1 MRKLTHMLLAGALVL
16 VCSSCG
22 VETTANYQ
30 VIPLPQ
36 EIALSQE
43 SPFNLN
49 AGTIIAYP
57 ESNELLKRNA
67 EFLAEYISQSTG
79 RTLKTEALA
88 PGSEAPKGAIT
99 LGLDPAIGNKEG
111 YMLTVKADRVTLN
124 GQTENGVFYGIQTL
138 RKSIPAETIASS
150 ILLPAGTIQDEPR
163 FSYRGMHLDVCRH
176 FFPIEFVKKYI
187 DLLALHNMNTFHWH
201 LTEDQGWRIEIKKYP
216 KLTEISAWRDRTV
229 IGRNTEEY
237 DNTRYGGFYTQE
249 QAKEIVKYAQ
259 ERYITV
265 IPEVDLPGHMLAALA
280 AYPEMGCTGGPYEV
294 CPRWGVFEDV
304 LCIGNEKSM
313 QFLEDVMAEIIDI
326 FPSKYIHIG
335 GDEAPR
341 TRWEKCPKCQARIK
355 AEGLKEDKEHSK
367 EDRLQSYCMTRIEK
381 FLNSKGRQIIGWDEI
396 LEGDV
401 APNAT
406 VMSWRGAA
414 GGIKAAQL
422 GHDVIMTP
430 NDYCYFDYYQSQDTE
445 NEPFAIGGFLPLEK
459 VYSLNPTA
467 SLTEEQ
473 AKHIL
478 GAQANLWTEYIPTTE
493 QVEYMVLPRM
503 AALAEVQWTQ
513 PEKKDYTNFTTRL
526 TGLIG
531 LYRRDGL
538 NYREPFR
545 QQADSTA
552 TEKK

>member
-1 MRKLTHMLLAGALVL
+1 MKKSISLLLLSLLMITPSCQKPKEVTNEYNIVPQPNQLVPKEGRFELSNKVRLVVPSDAPEVKKVADGFAEQLKQTAGISLKEA
-16 VCSSCG
+16 
-22 VETTANYQ
+22 
-30 VIPLPQ
+30 
-36 EIALSQE
+36 E
-43 SPFNLN
+43 SVD
-49 AGTIIAYP
+49 G
-57 ESNELLKRNA
+57 K
-67 EFLAEYISQSTG
+67 
-79 RTLKTEALA
+79 
-88 PGSEAPKGAIT
+88 
-99 LGLDPAIGNKEG
+99 PAISFVLQEGMPKEG
-111 YMLTVKADRVTLN
+111 YKLSVTPTLITVTASQPNGFFYGVQTIYQLLPPAVYGKELKKKADWSV
-124 GQTENGVFYGIQTL
+124 
-138 RKSIPAETIASS
+138 PAVEIEDA
-150 ILLPAGTIQDEPR
+150 PR
-163 FSYRGMHLDVCRH
+163 FVHRGLMLDVCRH
-176 FFPIEFVKKYI
+176 YAPIEYIYKFI
-187 DLLALHNMNTFHWH
+187 DLLAMNKMNVFHWH
-201 LTEDQGWRIEIKKYP
+201 LTDDQGWRIEIKKYP
-216 KLTEISAWRDRTV
+216 KLTEIGSKRID
-229 IGRNTEEY
+229 GEGTE
-237 DNTRYGGFYTQE
+237 YGGFYTQE
-249 QAKEIVKYAQ
+249 QAKEIVKYAG

-341 TRWEKCPKCQARIK
+341 TRWEKCPKCQARIRTEKLK
-355 AEGLKEDKEHSK
+355 ADKNHTA

-381 FLNSKGRQIIGWDEI
+381 LLNSKGRQIIGWDEI

-406 VMSWRGAA
+406 VMSWRGSA

-430 NDYCYFDYYQSQDTE
+430 NDYCYFDYYQSEDTRH
-445 NEPFAIGGFLPLEK
+445 EPFAIGGFVPLEK

-478 GAQANLWTEYIPTTE
+478 GTQANLWTEYIPTSE

-513 PEKKDYTNFTTRL
+513 LEKKDYTNFTTRL
-526 TGLIG
+526 AGLIG

>member
-1 MRKLTHMLLAGALVL
+1 
-16 VCSSCG
+16 
-22 VETTANYQ
+22 
-30 VIPLPQ
+30 
-36 EIALSQE
+36 
-43 SPFNLN
+43 
-49 AGTIIAYP
+49 
-57 ESNELLKRNA
+57 
-67 EFLAEYISQSTG
+67 
-79 RTLKTEALA
+79 
-88 PGSEAPKGAIT
+88 
-99 LGLDPAIGNKEG
+99 
-111 YMLTVKADRVTLN
+111 
-124 GQTENGVFYGIQTL
+124 
-138 RKSIPAETIASS
+138 
-150 ILLPAGTIQDEPR
+150 
-163 FSYRGMHLDVCRH
+163 
-176 FFPIEFVKKYI
+176 
-187 DLLALHNMNTFHWH
+187 
-201 LTEDQGWRIEIKKYP
+201 
-216 KLTEISAWRDRTV
+216 
-229 IGRNTEEY
+229 
-237 DNTRYGGFYTQE
+237 
-249 QAKEIVKYAQ
+249 
-259 ERYITV
+259 
-265 IPEVDLPGHMLAALA
+265 MLAALA

-341 TRWEKCPKCQARIK
+341 TRWEKCPKCQARIRTEKLK
-355 AEGLKEDKEHSK
+355 ADKNHTA

-381 FLNSKGRQIIGWDEI
+381 LLNSKGRQIIGWDEI

-406 VMSWRGAA
+406 VMSWRGSA

-430 NDYCYFDYYQSQDTE
+430 NDYCYFDYYQSEDTRH
-445 NEPFAIGGFLPLEK
+445 EPFAIGGFVPLEK

-478 GAQANLWTEYIPTTE
+478 GAQANLWTEYIPTSE

-513 PEKKDYTNFTTRL
+513 LEKKDYTNFTTRL
-526 TGLIG
+526 AGLIG

>member
-1 MRKLTHMLLAGALVL
+1 MKKLTHMLLAGTLALA
-16 VCSSCG
+16 CSSCG
-22 VETTANYQ
+22 REVYTNYQ

-36 EIALSQE
+36 EINQTE
-43 SPFNLN
+43 GSPFTLRKSTLITYPADN
-49 AGTIIAYP
+49 A
-57 ESNELLKRNA
+57 LLKRNA

-79 RTLKTEALA
+79 YTPKTEALA
-88 PGSEAPKGAIT
+88 QDAKAPEGAIA
-99 LGLDPAIGNKEG
+99 LGLDPTIGNKEG
-111 YMLTVKADRVTLN
+111 YVLTIKTNRVTLN

-138 RKSIPAETIASS
+138 RKSIPAETKATS
-150 ILLPAGTIQDEPR
+150 ILLPTGTIQDEPR

-216 KLTEISAWRDRTV
+216 KLTEVGAWRDRTV
-229 IGRNTEEY
+229 IGRNTDEY
-237 DNTRYGGFYTQE
+237 DHTRHGGFYTQE

-304 LCIGNEKSM
+304 LCIGNEQTM
-313 QFLEDVMAEIIDI
+313 QFLEDVMSEIIDI

-406 VMSWRGAA
+406 VMSWRGSA

-430 NDYCYFDYYQSQDTE
+430 NDYCYFDYYQSKDTQ
-445 NEPFAIGGFLPLEK
+445 NEPFAIGGFVPLEK
-459 VYSLNPTA
+459 VYSLEPTA
-467 SLTEEQ
+467 SLTEGQ
-473 AKHIL
+473 ARHIL
-478 GAQANLWTEYIPTTE
+478 GVQANLWTEYIPTTE

-513 PEKKDYTNFTTRL
+513 PEKKNYTDFTTRL
-526 TGLIG
+526 AGLIG

-552 TEKK
+552 AEKK

>member
-1 MRKLTHMLLAGALVL
+1 MRKLTHMLLAGTLILA
-16 VCSSCG
+16 CSSCG

-36 EIALSQE
+36 EVALSQE

-49 AGTIIAYP
+49 DGTIIAYP
-57 ESNELLKRNA
+57 EHNELLKRNA

-79 RTLKTEALA
+79 HTLQTEALA

-99 LGLDPAIGNKEG
+99 LGLDPAIGNREG
-111 YMLTVKADRVTLN
+111 YVLTVKADRVTLN

-138 RKSIPAETIASS
+138 RKSIPAETKATS
-150 ILLPAGTIQDEPR
+150 ILLPAGSIQDEPR
-163 FSYRGMHLDVCRH
+163 FSYRGMHLDVGRH

-216 KLTEISAWRDRTV
+216 KLTEIGAWRDRTV

-249 QAKEIVKYAQ
+249 QAKEIVKYAG

-341 TRWEKCPKCQARIK
+341 TRWKKCPKCQARIRTEKLK
-355 AEGLKEDKEHSK
+355 ADKNHTA

-381 FLNSKGRQIIGWDEI
+381 LLNSKGRQIIGWDEI

-406 VMSWRGAA
+406 VMSWRGSA

-430 NDYCYFDYYQSQDTE
+430 NDYCYFDYYQSEDTRH
-445 NEPFAIGGFLPLEK
+445 EPFAIGGFVPLEK

-478 GAQANLWTEYIPTTE
+478 GTQANLWTEYIPTSE

-513 PEKKDYTNFTTRL
+513 LEKKDYTNFTTRL
-526 TGLIG
+526 AGLIG

-538 NYREPFR
+538 NYR
-545 QQADSTA
+545 
-552 TEKK
+552 

>member
-1 MRKLTHMLLAGALVL
+1 MLLAGTLILA
-16 VCSSCG
+16 CSSCG

-36 EIALSQE
+36 EVALSQE

-49 AGTIIAYP
+49 DGTIIAYP
-57 ESNELLKRNA
+57 ENNELLKRNA

-79 RTLKTEALA
+79 HTLQTEALA

-99 LGLDPAIGNKEG
+99 LGLDPAIGNREG
-111 YMLTVKADRVTLN
+111 YVLTVKADRVTLN

-138 RKSIPAETIASS
+138 RKSIPAETKATSV
-150 ILLPAGTIQDEPR
+150 LLPAGSIQDEPR
-163 FSYRGMHLDVCRH
+163 FSYRGMHLDVGRH

-216 KLTEISAWRDRTV
+216 KLTEIGAWRDRTV

-249 QAKEIVKYAQ
+249 QAKEIVKYAG

-341 TRWEKCPKCQARIK
+341 TRWEKCPKCQARIRTEKLK
-355 AEGLKEDKEHSK
+355 ADKNHTA

-381 FLNSKGRQIIGWDEI
+381 LLNSKGRQIIGWDEI

-406 VMSWRGAA
+406 VMSWRGSA

-430 NDYCYFDYYQSQDTE
+430 NDYCYFDYYQSEDTRH
-445 NEPFAIGGFLPLEK
+445 EPFAIGGFVPLEK
-459 VYSLNPTA
+459 VYSLTDRRTSQAHTRHTSQPLDRIHPDQRTGRVYGSPPYGRPCRSTMDTTGKERLYKLHYPTGRTHRPLPERRAQLPGTLPTA
-467 SLTEEQ
+467 GRLHSDREEV
-473 AKHIL
+473 I
-478 GAQANLWTEYIPTTE
+478 
-493 QVEYMVLPRM
+493 R
-503 AALAEVQWTQ
+503 
-513 PEKKDYTNFTTRL
+513 
-526 TGLIG
+526 TGN
-531 LYRRDGL
+531 R
-538 NYREPFR
+538 
-545 QQADSTA
+545 
-552 TEKK
+552 